1 MAEIHFHALAPARAR
16 SGEDPLV
23 PFLLGAR
30 GAPVTVSARDVT
42 RVDAARLQ
50 LLLAAQRQWAAD
62 GAPFRVID
70 MAPSFHEG
78 LERLGVDADQFETE
92 VPQ

>member
-30 GAPVTVSARDVT
+30 GAPVTVSARDVA
-42 RVDAARLQ
+42 RVDASRLQ
-50 LLLAAQRQWAAD
+50 LLLAAERQWAVDNAQ
-62 GAPFRVID
+62 FRVTD
-70 MAPSFHEG
+70 MAPSFRDG
-78 LERLGVDADQFETE
+78 IERLGLDPDYFETE
-92 VPQ
+92 APQ

>member
-1 MAEIHFHALAPARAR
+1 MAEIHFHALAPARPR

-30 GAPVTVSARDVT
+30 GAPVTVSMRDVP
-42 RVDAARLQ
+42 RLDSARLQ
-50 LLLAAQRQWAAD
+50 LILAAQRQWAIDDVA
-62 GAPFRVID
+62 FHVTD
-70 MAPSFHEG
+70 MAPSFEQG
-78 LERLGVDADQFETE
+78 LERLGVDAKQFDTE